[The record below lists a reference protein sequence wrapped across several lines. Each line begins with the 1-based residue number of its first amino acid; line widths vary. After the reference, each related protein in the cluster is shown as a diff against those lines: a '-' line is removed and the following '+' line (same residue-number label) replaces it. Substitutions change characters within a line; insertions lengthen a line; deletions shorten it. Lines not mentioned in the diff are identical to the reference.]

1 MSFCVSIVYELH
13 HIDVMSHSQST
24 GQQLTVDDLHA
35 LMEELNDVRA
45 KWYNIGV
52 QLGVSVGTLDAIEK
66 QYSDP
71 SDCLRKTITTWLQ
84 TRVPPPTWTN
94 IVQALRSSVVDEARL
109 AADLEQKYCPSRP
122 APPIPVTS
130 QLTAPQPSPIT
141 GDYTPPDTSPSVT
154 TPPPNPEQ
162 TG

>member
-1 MSFCVSIVYELH
+1 MVSFCVSIVYELN

-24 GQQLTVDDLHA
+24 GQQLTVDDLRA
-35 LMEELNDVRA
+35 LMKELKDVRA

-71 SDCLRKTITTWLQ
+71 SDCLTKTLTAWLKNCS
-84 TRVPPPTWTN
+84 PPLTWTN
-94 IVQALRSSVVDEARL
+94 IVGALSVVSEATL
-109 AADLEQKYCPSRP
+109 AADLEHKYCSSRP
-122 APPIPVTS
+122 APPISVTS

-141 GDYTPPDTSPSVT
+141 GDCTPPDTSPTVT